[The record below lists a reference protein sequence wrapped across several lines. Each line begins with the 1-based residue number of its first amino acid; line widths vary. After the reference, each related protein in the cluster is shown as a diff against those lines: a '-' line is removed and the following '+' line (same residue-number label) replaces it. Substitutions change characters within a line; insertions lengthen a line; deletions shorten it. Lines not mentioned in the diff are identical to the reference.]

1 MFCRSLFVLFLL
13 AIVLSVLLRYT
24 DSDYSFG
31 IFKLFL
37 NLQQWKYNAHLCTYF
52 PDLSYSIHVYNLTKP
67 EFQSNCW
74 HQDLGYNLLLIDLS
88 SDKLYLRMTIPMIK
102 PDNLIHY
109 IHYILQNLQ
118 ESFVSSLTNTALY
131 HARSCRNIFNR
142 SSCTTVIMP
151 RSLHLHHLHMFTVC
165 LEWSLVSHYK
175 ANCHIPLHSQSS
187 TCGNNII
194 RLICPYTS
202 AYLLRIYNVWLI
214 VGKLVQVEYY
224 SLYQSINL
232 ITCKTIKGRCY
243 TFVNSV

>member
-1 MFCRSLFVLFLL
+1 
-13 AIVLSVLLRYT
+13 
-24 DSDYSFG
+24 
-31 IFKLFL
+31 
-37 NLQQWKYNAHLCTYF
+37 
-52 PDLSYSIHVYNLTKP
+52 
-67 EFQSNCW
+67 
-74 HQDLGYNLLLIDLS
+74 
-88 SDKLYLRMTIPMIK
+88 MTIPMIK

-187 TCGNNII
+187 TCSNNII
-194 RLICPYTS
+194 RLYAHIPQPTCYVYTM
-202 AYLLRIYNVWLI
+202 YDLLSVNLCRQNITPFTNQLI
-214 VGKLVQVEYY
+214 
-224 SLYQSINL
+224 
-232 ITCKTIKGRCY
+232 
-243 TFVNSV
+243 